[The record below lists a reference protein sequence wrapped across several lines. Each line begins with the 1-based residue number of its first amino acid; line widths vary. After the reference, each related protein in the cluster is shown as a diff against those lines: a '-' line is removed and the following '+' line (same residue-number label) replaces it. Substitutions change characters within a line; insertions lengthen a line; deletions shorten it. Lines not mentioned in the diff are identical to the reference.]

1 MSESEIM
8 RNQPLSCTALQQ
20 SNHPRVNSNIALNSK
35 TRVDARQRK
44 RREDAHALPKLSRN
58 ERDASTNFARSA
70 FYSRNS
76 SELECDASSHRF
88 RENSNCRVASAES
101 AFQSRIGPNPWRGSI
116 HGSESC
122 AKTRVHSQSYRE

>member
-58 ERDASTNFARSA
+58 GEKRFHGFRTKCWSREVLRSWSVMRPRIA
-70 FYSRNS
+70 FGRIQIFRVLS
-76 SELECDASSHRF
+76 SLPLRQPLWIA
-88 RENSNCRVASAES
+88 
-101 AFQSRIGPNPWRGSI
+101 
-116 HGSESC
+116 
-122 AKTRVHSQSYRE
+122 HS

>member
-44 RREDAHALPKLSRN
+44 RREDARALPKLSRN
-58 ERDASTNFARSA
+58 ERDASTDFARSA
-70 FYSRNS
+70 FGVRCVLASLLGEFKFFGCSPIYHYSVS
-76 SELECDASSHRF
+76 YGL
-88 RENSNCRVASAES
+88 
-101 AFQSRIGPNPWRGSI
+101 PNPERWRMNVVSP
-116 HGSESC
+116 
-122 AKTRVHSQSYRE
+122 RPQ